1 MVRAP
6 KLFALHHRSELLDR
20 SCRGGFARRRLIIGL
35 LILGL
40 AGGGG
45 WHLFGRN
52 VAGSVE
58 DRPLTSEVFVGRFVH
73 EVVERGDIESSA
85 NVEVRSEVQL
95 RGNNNN
101 AGVSILELVP
111 EGTFVEE
118 GDFLVRLDDSTL
130 QNEQQLQQINCNS
143 SSAVLIQARTTV
155 ETAKL
160 ALKEY
165 ESGTFR
171 QAEEQI
177 QSEIFVAEENSR
189 RAVEYL
195 RYSERLAA
203 KGYVSPIQLDADRFA
218 VDKAAKELEVAR
230 TKHGVL
236 CDFTKQKMVKQLEA
250 DVKTAEAKM
259 EAATQINT
267 VEQSRLEKIKIQI
280 AKCIITAPRAGQVVY
295 ANQAG
300 VGNNDGVVIEEGRII
315 RERQV
320 IIRLPNP
327 KQMQVLAKINES
339 RIDMVRP
346 GMKARVKIDAI
357 ADFELEGIVRK
368 VSEYPAQQTS
378 SLMSHIKEYE
388 TEIEIINPPA
398 GLRPGMTAQAAVL
411 VEERPEAA
419 QVPLQAVME
428 RNGHYFCLVHTPA
441 GLEARQVQVGP
452 TNDKFVVIEKG
463 LAAGEQVAMAP
474 KQFGDR
480 VELPTAVDYPSR
492 KPTLIARNRA
502 ADAARLAKSD
512 VSIPTER
519 RTGKRLKTVGAVSV
533 EANSPTHGAG
543 L

>member
-1 MVRAP
+1 LIV
-6 KLFALHHRSELLDR
+6 AL
-20 SCRGGFARRRLIIGL
+20 
-35 LILGL
+35 L
-40 AGGGG
+40 ALAGVGGGG
-45 WHLFGRN
+45 WHFFGRT
-52 VAGSVE
+52 VAGGVAE
-58 DRPLTSEVFVGRFVH
+58 VPLTSEVFVGKFVH

-95 RGNNNN
+95 RGNNNSS
-101 AGVSILELVP
+101 GVAILELVP

-130 QNEQQLQQINCNS
+130 QNDLQLQQINCNS
-143 SSAVLIQARTTV
+143 SNAVLIQARTAV

-165 ESGTFR
+165 EAGTFR

-218 VDKAAKELEVAR
+218 VDKAAKELEVAK
-230 TKHGVL
+230 TKHAVL
-236 CDFTKQKMVKQLEA
+236 KDFTRQKMVKQLEA
-250 DVKTAEAKM
+250 EVKTAEAKM
-259 EAATQINT
+259 NSALQINM
-267 VEQSRLEKIKIQI
+267 VEESRLDKIKTQI

-295 ANQAG
+295 ANQPG

-357 ADFELEGIVRK
+357 ADIELEGIVRR
-368 VSEYPAQQTS
+368 VSEYPTQQTS
-378 SLMSHIKEYE
+378 SLMSHVKEYE
-388 TEIEIINPPA
+388 TEIAILNPPK

-411 VEERPEAA
+411 VEERADA
-419 QVPLQAVME
+419 IQVPLQAVME
-428 RNGHYFCLVHTPA
+428 RNGRYYCLVHGA
-441 GLEARQVQVGP
+441 EGLTAKQVQVGP
-452 TNDKFVVIEKG
+452 TNDKYVVIEAG
-463 LAAGEQVAMAP
+463 LAAGEQIAMAP

-480 VELPTAVDYPSR
+480 VELPAPVDYPSR
-492 KPTLIARNRA
+492 KQTLIARNRTEERA
-502 ADAARLAKSD
+502 PRLAKNEDSTP
-512 VSIPTER
+512 IER
-519 RTGKRLKTVGAVSV
+519 KTGKRLKAAGTVSV
-533 EANSPTHGAG
+533 ETASPTQAAG